1 MSTTKGIE
9 YASVLFGY
17 PLGAFFALK
26 GLAWLLHF
34 TPSLWIFLVVILI
47 AHVFSLIY
55 IVKGLNKN
63 P

>member
-1 MSTTKGIE
+1 MTKGIE

-17 PLGAFFALK
+17 PLGAFFGLK
-26 GLAWLLHF
+26 FLAWIFGF
-34 TPSLWIFLVVILI
+34 TPSASMYLIVILV

-55 IVKGLNKN
+55 IVKGLNKT